1 MEFIKEVSLICD
13 SLLSLFDVEKLI
25 VFGIKRKENDLS
37 VTDVDI
43 AVISEVQSCKND
55 WLKKAYLE
63 IDSDIPF
70 DLFLYTPEEWDL
82 SVKDNA
88 SFASRIMRKGCVVY
102 EKKKDA

>member
-1 MEFIKEVSLICD
+1 MESIKEVSLICD

-43 AVISEVQSCKND
+43 AVISEVQSCKNE

-70 DLFLYTPEEWDL
+70 DLFLYTPEEWDI
-82 SVKDNA
+82 SVKDSA

>member
-1 MEFIKEVSLICD
+1 MELIKEVSSICNE
-13 SLLSLFDVEKLI
+13 LLALFDIEKMI

-43 AVISEVQSCKND
+43 AVISNVLSCKND

-70 DLFLYTPEEWDL
+70 DLFLYTPEEWDI
-82 SVKDNA
+82 SVRDSA
-88 SFASRIMRKGCVVY
+88 SFASRILRKGCVVY

>member
-1 MEFIKEVSLICD
+1 MESIKEVSLFCD

-43 AVISEVQSCKND
+43 AVISEVQSCKNE

-70 DLFLYTPEEWDL
+70 DLFLYTPEEWDI
-82 SVKDNA
+82 SVKDSA